1 MTVNALIAATAALQ
15 RLDGVAGILLFKGE
29 NIVHRQMPFAHE
41 RTVELRRIAGQ
52 MLGGYQQVNRL
63 IQQIYLDFE
72 GGGLLLMVQGQSVLA
87 LVLTGRAEPDLIAS
101 AGGAL
106 LREHAALLADL
117 ATTASER
124 PAEPGVEELVV
135 TSPKRMQE
143 MAKSAGVV
151 AANWM
156 LLRKQLEM
164 ILSRVMGSAQV
175 TRLIDRT
182 LEEQQ
187 IGDPYRLSGGAARQL
202 AVAIIEHIPN
212 TGKRRQLLAE
222 LERQL
227 VAMKL

>member
-41 RTVELRRIAGQ
+41 RTVELRRVVGR
-52 MLGGYQQVNRL
+52 MLAGYQQVNRL

-87 LVLTGRAEPDLIAS
+87 LVLTGRADPDLVTS
-101 AGGAL
+101 VGGAL
-106 LREHAALLADL
+106 LREHAPLLAEL
-117 ATTASER
+117 GTAESEL
-124 PAEPGVEELVV
+124 PVEHEVEELVV
-135 TSPKRMQE
+135 TSPRRMQE
-143 MAKSAGVV
+143 MAKSAEVV

-156 LLRKQLEM
+156 LLRKQVEM

-187 IGDPYRLSGGAARQL
+187 VGDPYRLSAGQARQL

-227 VAMKL
+227 VTINL